1 MEKLIF
7 SELLENKLLEML
19 WDKLIKIVVR
29 ERVGMRLKQRTVENQ
44 WENNP
49 GGLDQTILS

>member
-49 GGLDQTILS
+49 GGLDQAILS